1 MRDAGRGTTFG
12 IEQQEGKLPARRPVP
27 AGRWQLGLGSRS
39 EAQGVLPAHPEGDD
53 MDCCGHA
60 LTRRNWMWGTVLTSV
75 GAMFGGGAG
84 PRGSTAAAQT
94 AATASAALD
103 ILRKSISV
111 DVHTHGGTTGI
122 TSKAPPSDDLANGM
136 RAGSLAV
143 ACLAD
148 VPDGPILGRNAAGV
162 LTALHTPEPGL
173 LYKHHLERLA
183 WVDEVVANHGLRRA
197 LTGADLEA
205 AHAAGQ
211 PAIVADIEGLDFLEM
226 KLERLEEA
234 HQRGVRHAQLVHY
247 TPNDIGDFQTGA
259 VTHNGLTPFGADAI
273 RACHRLGFV
282 CDVAHATEDTV
293 KQATKVATKPLL
305 LSHTALFESRA
316 MGPTPLKGRQI
327 SRDHARAIAETGGS
341 IGVWHFFPSLDKY
354 VEGLKEMVDVVG
366 VDHVSIGTDQQVAP
380 GSLQDYAQWVQLV
393 AAMLRSGFTPEEAG
407 KIAGGNYI
415 RIFHAAVS

>member
-1 MRDAGRGTTFG
+1 
-12 IEQQEGKLPARRPVP
+12 
-27 AGRWQLGLGSRS
+27 
-39 EAQGVLPAHPEGDD
+39 

-94 AATASAALD
+94 AATASAAFD

-162 LTALHTPEPGL
+162 LAALRTPEPGL

-183 WVDEVVANHGLRRA
+183 WVDEMVANHGLRRA
-197 LTGADLEA
+197 HTAADLEA

-211 PAIVADIEGLDFLEM
+211 PAIVVDIEGLDFLEM

-259 VTHNGLTPFGADAI
+259 VMHNGLTPFGAEAI
-273 RACHRLGFV
+273 QACHRLGFV

-293 KQATKVATKPLL
+293 KQATKVATRPLL

-341 IGVWHFFPSLDKY
+341 IGAWHFFPSPDKY

-366 VDHVSIGTDQQVAP
+366 VDHVSIGTDQQVAH
-380 GSLQDYAQWVQLV
+380 GSVQDYAQWVQLV
-393 AAMLRSGFTPEEAG
+393 AAKLRGGFTPEEVG
-407 KIAGGNYI
+407 KVMGGNYL
-415 RIFHAAVS
+415 RIFHAAVG

>member
-1 MRDAGRGTTFG
+1 MLGGG
-12 IEQQEGKLPARRPVP
+12 IE
-27 AGRWQLGLGSRS
+27 
-39 EAQGVLPAHPEGDD
+39 
-53 MDCCGHA
+53 
-60 LTRRNWMWGTVLTSV
+60 
-75 GAMFGGGAG
+75 

-94 AATASAALD
+94 AATASDALD
-103 ILRKSISV
+103 ALRKSISV

-122 TSKAPPSDDLANGM
+122 TSKAPPSDDLTNGM

-162 LTALHTPEPGL
+162 LVALRTPEPGL

-183 WVDEVVANHGLRRA
+183 WVDEMVANHGLRHA
-197 LTGADLEA
+197 LTAADLKA

-211 PAIVADIEGLDFLEM
+211 PAIIVDIEGLDFVEM

-234 HQRGVRHAQLVHY
+234 LQRGVRHAQLVHY

-259 VTHNGLTPFGADAI
+259 VTHNGLTPFGVEAI

-282 CDVAHATEDTV
+282 CDVAHATEETV
-293 KQATKVATKPLL
+293 KQATKVATRPLL

-316 MGPTPLKGRQI
+316 MGPTALKGRQI
-327 SRDHARAIAETGGS
+327 SPDHARAIAETGGS

-354 VEGLKEMVDVVG
+354 VEGLKEIVDIVG

-380 GSLQDYAQWVQLV
+380 GSLQDYAHWVELV
-393 AAMLRSGFTPEEAG
+393 AGMLRGGFTPEEAG
-407 KIAGGNYI
+407 KIAGGNYM
-415 RIFHAAVS
+415 RVFDAAVG